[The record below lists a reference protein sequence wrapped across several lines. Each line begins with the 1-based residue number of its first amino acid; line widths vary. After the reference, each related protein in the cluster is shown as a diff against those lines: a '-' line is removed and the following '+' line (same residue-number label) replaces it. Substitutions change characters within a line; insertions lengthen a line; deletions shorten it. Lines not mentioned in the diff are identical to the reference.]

1 MTTLTIIIA
10 SLFPKQIGSIRGS
23 QEIGTFLIY
32 LFFAVIGA
40 PASITLI
47 LKESPLLFVFAFIII
62 LVNLIFSLVLGK
74 MFKFSIEE
82 IIVASNANVGGPTSA
97 AAMAVSKGWTELIVP
112 ALLIGTLGY
121 VIGNYYGIFT
131 GWMLH

>member
-1 MTTLTIIIA
+1 MIQ
-10 SLFPKQIGSIRGS
+10 KN
-23 QEIGTFLIY
+23 
-32 LFFAVIGA
+32 
-40 PASITLI
+40 I
-47 LKESPLLFVFAFIII
+47 LKAKMVLEEKTQPQIAK
-62 LVNLIFSLVLGK
+62 VLGLSLPSVSK
-74 MFKFSIEE
+74 KINGATKFSIEE
-82 IIVASNANVGGPTSA
+82 IIIASNANVGGPTSA